1 MEQLNDTNF
10 QSVVIDSGKKVLV
23 DFSAEWCGPC
33 RMVEPVLEEMSKSH
47 KDVEFKRVNI
57 DDYEDLAQQYGV
69 KALVMGYD
77 HHFGHDSGTYEE
89 YEEWGREVGVEVLKA
104 REMKKEKISSLVLIL
119 LLKYIIKL

>member
-57 DDYEDLAQQYGV
+57 DDYEYLAQQYGV
-69 KALVMGYD
+69 MSIPCMVLFDGGKEVSRVVG
-77 HHFGHDSGTYEE
+77 FRSREE
-89 YEEWGREVGVEVLKA
+89 L
-104 REMKKEKISSLVLIL
+104 EKMIGE
-119 LLKYIIKL
+119 